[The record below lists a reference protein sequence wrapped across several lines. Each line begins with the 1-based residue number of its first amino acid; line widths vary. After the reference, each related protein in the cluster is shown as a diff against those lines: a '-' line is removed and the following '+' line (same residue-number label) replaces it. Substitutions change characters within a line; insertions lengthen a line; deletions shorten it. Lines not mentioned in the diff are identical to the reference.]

1 MILKL
6 PSDRSL
12 QQQAAYNFVGIIVTG
27 LVAVTS
33 GAFCGYI
40 ASLFPMPSLQFE
52 DKPIWRHVTYGPD
65 KTETPKEDKGQYD
78 SNAN

>member
-33 GAFCGYI
+33 GALCCYI

-52 DKPIWRHVTYGPD
+52 DKPFWCHVAYGPA
-65 KTETPKEDKGQYD
+65 EAPKEDEEERV